1 MGQRPLALSLSKDA
15 PSSSA
20 RSVAARR
27 SLHPCQQPM
36 PFTTAPFAP
45 TDPLWYVGPNLASPE
60 SPLLALLTHRRV
72 AFLLCACLALYFGVG
87 VVGNGIQGYNLNQEQ
102 RQLQRDIAS
111 LQEQHLL
118 IQGLVE
124 YMRSRD
130 YVEYI
135 ARRDLGMVMPGEPSI
150 VVISPE
156 ADRTAADTTATRWWQ
171 TLLGQ

>member
-1 MGQRPLALSLSKDA
+1 M
-15 PSSSA
+15 
-20 RSVAARR
+20 
-27 SLHPCQQPM
+27 
-36 PFTTAPFAP
+36 
-45 TDPLWYVGPNLASPE
+45 
-60 SPLLALLTHRRV
+60 LALLTHRRV

-111 LQEQHLL
+111 YQEQHLL

-124 YMRSRD
+124 YMRSSD

-135 ARRDLGMVMPGEPSI
+135 ARRDLGMVMPGEPHI